1 MDITDILLLASG
13 AFGAACGWSFGSRFV
28 GRPTHRSFDPLAP
41 KIWRFVLAA
50 AFAFAFVAL
59 VSGVLAHFGGI

>member
-13 AFGAACGWSFGSRFV
+13 AFGAACGWSVGSHFV
-28 GRPTHRSFDPLAP
+28 GRPTRKSFDPLAP
-41 KIWRFVLAA
+41 KIWRVVLAA
-50 AFAFAFVAL
+50 TLAFAFVAL